1 LPRAPAQYGPRDS
14 SLERE
19 HPRPI
24 IHSSG
29 PESPTFPY
37 LPRFYTSIQVLIL
50 KHRKYQNPRNCS
62 RFSDSSRRQSHLAT
76 ADDGFPGTAAARS
89 FGGGR
94 RAGGARPCDNCGS
107 AAAAKVFCAADA
119 AFLCLACD
127 AGVHGAN
134 ALASRHERSW
144 VCEACERAPAAF
156 ACRADAAALCA
167 ACDADVHSAN
177 PLAGRHVRI
186 PLEPFRDAA
195 AAAEGPFG
203 TGSVPDFP
211 AAPAVGDRCCGAWGG
226 REEEED
232 EEEEARSWLLPNA
245 TKIAKGAGAEAGDAF
260 WSEVNPF
267 LKFEC
272 GGSTAI
278 RRIDGECL
286 VPVRYPHQ
294 SGECFDVDFSTSGDL
309 SPSSQSV
316 STSVDFGV
324 VPDESPAPPETP
336 CSSGRA
342 AHQLSGPD
350 REARVLR
357 YREKRRSRRFEKTI
371 RYASRKAYAEVRPR
385 IKGRF
390 AKRDRVLETEDESAA
405 AAAAAA
411 AGVYGIAA
419 DAEHGVVPTFSH
431 VPMN

>member
-1 LPRAPAQYGPRDS
+1 MDFQ
-14 SLERE
+14 
-19 HPRPI
+19 
-24 IHSSG
+24 
-29 PESPTFPY
+29 
-37 LPRFYTSIQVLIL
+37 
-50 KHRKYQNPRNCS
+50 
-62 RFSDSSRRQSHLAT
+62 
-76 ADDGFPGTAAARS
+76 GTAAARS

-107 AAAAKVFCAADA
+107 AAAAAKVFCAADA

-156 ACRADAAALCA
+156 ACRADAAVLCA

-177 PLAGRHVRI
+177 PLAGRHVRV

-195 AAAEGPFG
+195 AAAAGPFG

-211 AAPAVGDRCCGAWGG
+211 AAPAVGDRCGTWGG
-226 REEEED
+226 R

-260 WSEVNPF
+260 WSEVDPF
-267 LKFEC
+267 LELEC

-316 STSVDFGV
+316 STSLDFGV
-324 VPDESPAPPETP
+324 VPDESPVPPETP
-336 CSSGRA
+336 RSSGQA

-357 YREKRRSRRFEKTI
+357 YREKRRNRRFEKTI

-390 AKRDRVLETEDESAA
+390 AKRDRVLETEDESIAA
-405 AAAAAA
+405 AAAAA
-411 AGVYGIAA
+411 
-419 DAEHGVVPTFSH
+419 VVPTFSH